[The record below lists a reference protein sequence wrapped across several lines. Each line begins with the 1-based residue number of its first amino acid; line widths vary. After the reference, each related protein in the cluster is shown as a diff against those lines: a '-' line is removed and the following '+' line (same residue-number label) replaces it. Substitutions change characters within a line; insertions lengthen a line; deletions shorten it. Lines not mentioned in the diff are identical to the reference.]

1 MKGKGLDA
9 GRLLWHLRF
18 MQISVGFSEYMN
30 EGRLRLALHGVWSVA
45 SGPALESR
53 AQDVLKAGQRA
64 AVVELDLEAISQLD
78 TAGAWVID
86 RARTEL
92 SALGCAVAYVNVSET
107 QAILLREAHY
117 REFEVPQREKSLLL
131 IGLLADVGSSVV
143 LAFLGE
149 LMQGLG
155 QIARHPRRFRLTSM
169 IFQIERIAFRSVPIV
184 GLINFLV
191 GCIVA
196 QQGIF
201 QLQRFGAAPFAVDL
215 IGILVLRELAV
226 LLTSIMIAG
235 RSGSAITAELG
246 SMKMREEIDALRVM
260 GLDPVQ
266 VLLVPRV
273 LALIISLPILSF
285 IGDMMALFGGLL
297 TAWAYGDITPQVYL
311 DRLQEAIGL
320 NTFLVGL
327 IKAPFMALVI
337 GLNACV
343 EGLAVG
349 GSAES
354 LGQQVTASVV
364 KSIFMVI
371 VVDGLFA
378 MYFAAIHY

>member
-1 MKGKGLDA
+1 MTLTLS
-9 GRLLWHLRF
+9 GRWVAA
-18 MQISVGFSEYMN
+18 SGA
-30 EGRLRLALHGVWSVA
+30 ALEHTANTLTSVA
-45 SGPALESR
+45 
-53 AQDVLKAGQRA
+53 QA
-64 AVVELDLEAISQLD
+64 ARQVEFDLSEVSQLD
-78 TAGAWVID
+78 TAGAWLID
-86 RARTEL
+86 RARIQLE
-92 SALGCAVAYVNVSET
+92 AAQIAVAYRNPSEA
-107 QAILLREAHY
+107 QSILLREAHY
-117 REFEVPQREKSLLL
+117 RTFEKENLKKESAF
-131 IGLLADVGSSVV
+131 IGFLADIGMSVV
-143 LAFLGE
+143 SAGRDLLGGIAFLGE
-149 LMQGLG
+149 IVSALGGLFLRPA
-155 QIARHPRRFRLTSM
+155 QFRLTSLV
-169 IFQIERIAFRSVPIV
+169 FQIERIAFRSVPIV

-201 QLQRFGAAPFAVDL
+201 QLQRFGASPFAVDL

-235 RSGSAITAELG
+235 RSGSAITAEIG

-260 GLDPVQ
+260 GLSPTN
-266 VLLVPRV
+266 VLIVPRV
-273 LALIISLPILSF
+273 LALMISLPILTF
-285 IGDMMALFGGLL
+285 IGDMTALFGGLL
-297 TAWAYGDITPQVYL
+297 TSWVYGDISPEIYL
-311 DRLQEAIGL
+311 GRLQQAIGL
-320 NTFLVGL
+320 NTFMVGL

-337 GLNACV
+337 GLNACI
-343 EGLAVG
+343 EGLKVG

>member
-1 MKGKGLDA
+1 MQQDIGFSSQTVD
-9 GRLLWHLRF
+9 GRLC
-18 MQISVGFSEYMN
+18 
-30 EGRLRLALHGVWSVA
+30 LALHGYWSAA
-45 SGPALESR
+45 SGSALEQQ
-53 AQDVLKAGQRA
+53 A
-64 AVVELDLEAISQLD
+64 LDLAKAAGGTQAVDLDLGGITHLD

-86 RARTEL
+86 RAKFQLE
-92 SALGCAVAYVNVSET
+92 ALKLDVNYVHVSET
-107 QAILLREAHY
+107 QAILLKEAHY
-117 REFEVPQREKSLLL
+117 RVFEPPVPAKSLL
-131 IGLLADVGSSVV
+131 IVGLLADIGSSVV
-143 LAFLGE
+143 FAARDLFNGIAFLGE
-149 LMQGLG
+149 LIYAMLLLL
-155 QIARHPRRFRLTSM
+155 RHPRQFRLTSM

-285 IGDMMALFGGLL
+285 LGDMMALFGGLI
-297 TAWAYGDITPQVYL
+297 TAWIYGDIGPEVYL
-311 DRLQEAIGL
+311 DRLKEAIGL

-337 GLNACV
+337 GLNACI

-378 MYFAAIHY
+378 IYFAAVHY